1 METMSSSAV
10 QIRKF
15 TLGDL
20 PRVAEIRNASLAI
33 SPDFYSMT
41 VDRIRSTGVASD
53 LQLTSEILV
62 AERDGVVRGYI
73 HIYTEP
79 HLMGD
84 GTDGTRG
91 LGRINIDAF
100 HVHPEERRSGVGTL
114 LLEAAEAKAREWNG
128 RYMSIAIPAAVE
140 TSQTFLIKHQFQ
152 LVRYF
157 WKLRHSELDGL
168 PSAELPGNLRFRTFR
183 RGMDEAAYVE
193 LLNTTFA
200 DHWDFAPITQPE
212 LEEWNQRPD
221 FDPRGSFFI
230 VDGEREIAHITV
242 LVDPKRFEE
251 THDAAARVFELG
263 VLPEYRGKGLG
274 YQLLLKASEFSREQS
289 LNALELVVDGQNDGA
304 KGMYERMGFQQKRA
318 ILVFHKVL

>member
-1 METMSSSAV
+1 MSSSAV

-15 TLGDL
+15 TIGDL

-41 VDRIRSTGVASD
+41 VDRIRSTGMTSE
-53 LQLTSEILV
+53 LQLTSEIYV
-62 AERDGVVRGYI
+62 AERDGLVRGYI
-73 HIYTEP
+73 HIYTDP
-79 HLMGD
+79 HLMGM
-84 GTDGTRG
+84 
-91 LGRINIDAF
+91 GRINIDAF
-100 HVHPEERRSGVGTL
+100 HVHPEERRSGIGTM
-114 LLEAAEAKAREWNG
+114 LLEVAEAKAREWNG

-140 TSQTFLIKHQFQ
+140 TSQTFLIKHQFN

-157 WKLRHSELDGL
+157 WKLRHAALEGL
-168 PSAELPGNLRFRTFR
+168 PSAGLPGNLRFRTFR

-193 LLNTTFA
+193 LLNATFA
-200 DHWDFAPITQPE
+200 EHWDFAPITQPE

-221 FDPRGSFFI
+221 FDPRGCFFI

-242 LVDPKRFEE
+242 LVDPQRFEE

-274 YQLLLKASEFSREQS
+274 YQLLLKASEFSREHE
-289 LNALELVVDGQNDGA
+289 LNALELVVDGQFDGA
-304 KGMYERMGFQQKRA
+304 KGMYEQMGFQEKRA

>member
-1 METMSSSAV
+1 METMSSSAL

-15 TLGDL
+15 TIGDL

-41 VDRIRSTGVASD
+41 VDRIRSTGMTSE

-73 HIYTEP
+73 HIYTDP
-79 HLMGD
+79 HLM
-84 GTDGTRG
+84 G

-100 HVHPEERRSGVGTL
+100 HVHPEERRSGVGAL

-152 LVRYF
+152 LMRYF
-157 WKLRHSELDGL
+157 WKLRHAGLEGL
-168 PSAELPGNLRFRTFR
+168 PAAELPGNLRFRTFR

-193 LLNTTFA
+193 LLNATFA
-200 DHWDFAPITQPE
+200 EHWDFAPITQPE

-221 FDPRGSFFI
+221 FDPRGCFFI

-274 YQLLLKASEFSREQS
+274 YQLLLKASEFSRMHE

-304 KGMYERMGFQQKRA
+304 KGMYEQMGFQEKRA
-318 ILVFHKVL
+318 ILVFHKAL

>member
-1 METMSSSAV
+1 MFKEAPLETMSSSAV

-15 TLGDL
+15 TISDL

-41 VDRIRSTGVASD
+41 VDRIRSTGMTSEF
-53 LQLTSEILV
+53 QLTSEIFV
-62 AERDGVVRGYI
+62 AEREGVIRGYI
-73 HIYTEP
+73 HIYTDP
-79 HLMGD
+79 HLLE
-84 GTDGTRG
+84 

-100 HVHPEERRSGVGTL
+100 HVHPDERRGGIGTL

-128 RYMSIAIPAAVE
+128 RYMSIAIPAAVD

-157 WKLRHSELDGL
+157 WKLRHAALAQL
-168 PSAELPGNLRFRTFR
+168 PAAELPGGLRFRTFR
-183 RGMDEAAYVE
+183 RGMDEDAYVE
-193 LLNTTFA
+193 LLNATFA
-200 DHWDFAPITQPE
+200 EHWDFAPISRSD
-212 LEEWNQRPD
+212 LEAWNQRPD
-221 FDPRGSFFI
+221 FDPRGCFFI

-242 LVDPKRFEE
+242 LVDPQRFEE
-251 THDAAARVFELG
+251 TQDAAARVFELG

-274 YQLLLKASEFSREQS
+274 YQLLLKAAEFSREHD

-304 KGMYERMGFQQKRA
+304 KGMYERMGFQEKRA
-318 ILVFHKVL
+318 ILVFHKAL

>member
-15 TLGDL
+15 TIGDL

-41 VDRIRSTGVASD
+41 VDRIRSTGMTSE
-53 LQLTSEILV
+53 LQLTSEIYV
-62 AERDGVVRGYI
+62 AERDGLVRGYI
-73 HIYTEP
+73 HIYTDP
-79 HLMGD
+79 HLMGM
-84 GTDGTRG
+84 
-91 LGRINIDAF
+91 GRINIDAF
-100 HVHPEERRSGVGTL
+100 HVHPEERRSGIGTM
-114 LLEAAEAKAREWNG
+114 LLEVAEAKAREWNG

-140 TSQTFLIKHQFQ
+140 TSQTFLIKHQFN

-157 WKLRHSELDGL
+157 WKLRHAALEGL
-168 PSAELPGNLRFRTFR
+168 PSAGLPGNLRFRTFR

-193 LLNTTFA
+193 LLNATFA
-200 DHWDFAPITQPE
+200 EHWDFAPITQPE

-221 FDPRGSFFI
+221 FDPRGCFFI

-242 LVDPKRFEE
+242 LVDPQRFEE

-274 YQLLLKASEFSREQS
+274 YQLLLKASEFSREHE
-289 LNALELVVDGQNDGA
+289 LNALELVVDGQFDGA
-304 KGMYERMGFQQKRA
+304 KGMYEQMGFQEKRA

>member
-1 METMSSSAV
+1 METMSSSSV
-10 QIRKF
+10 KIRKF
-15 TLGDL
+15 TIGDL
-20 PRVAEIRNASLAI
+20 PSVAEIRNASLAI

-41 VDRIRSTGVASD
+41 VDRIRSTGMTSE
-53 LQLTSEILV
+53 LQLTSEIFV
-62 AERDGVVRGYI
+62 AERDGAVRGYI

-79 HLMGD
+79 HLM
-84 GTDGTRG
+84 
-91 LGRINIDAF
+91 GRINIDAF
-100 HVHPEERRSGVGTL
+100 HVHPEERRSGIGTM

-128 RYMSIAIPAAVE
+128 RYLSIAIPAAVE

-157 WKLRHSELDGL
+157 WKLRHAALEGL
-168 PSAELPGNLRFRTFR
+168 PAAELPGNLRFRTFR

-193 LLNTTFA
+193 LLNATFA
-200 DHWDFAPITQPE
+200 EHWDFAPITQPE

-242 LVDPKRFEE
+242 LVDPQRYEE

-263 VLPEYRGKGLG
+263 VLPSYRGKGLG
-274 YQLLLKASEFSREQS
+274 YQLLLKASEFSREHD
-289 LNALELVVDGQNDGA
+289 LNALELVVDGQNDAA
-304 KGMYERMGFQQKRA
+304 KGMYEQMGFQEKRA
-318 ILVFHKVL
+318 ILVFHKAL

>member
-1 METMSSSAV
+1 LETMSSPAV
-10 QIRKF
+10 RIRKF
-15 TLGDL
+15 TIGDL

-41 VDRIRSTGVASD
+41 VDRIRSTGMASE

-73 HIYTEP
+73 HIYTDP
-79 HLMGD
+79 HLM
-84 GTDGTRG
+84 G

-100 HVHPEERRSGVGTL
+100 HVHPEERRSGIGAM

-140 TSQTFLIKHQFQ
+140 SSQTFLLKHEFQ
-152 LVRYF
+152 LMRYF
-157 WKLRHSELDGL
+157 WKLRHSALEGL
-168 PSAELPGNLRFRTFR
+168 PTAQLPEKLRFRTFR

-193 LLNTTFA
+193 LLNATFA
-200 DHWDFAPITQPE
+200 EHWDFAPVTQPE

-221 FDPRGSFFI
+221 FDPRGCFFI

-242 LVDPKRFEE
+242 LIDPMRFEE

-263 VLPEYRGKGLG
+263 VLPEYRGRGLG
-274 YQLLLKASEFSREQS
+274 YQLLLKAAEFSRTQE
-289 LNALELVVDGQNDGA
+289 LNALELVVDGHNDGA
-304 KGMYERMGFQQKRA
+304 KGMYEQMGFQEKRA

>member
-1 METMSSSAV
+1 MSSSAL

-15 TLGDL
+15 TIGDL

-41 VDRIRSTGVASD
+41 VDRIRSTGMTSE

-73 HIYTEP
+73 HIYTDP
-79 HLMGD
+79 HLM
-84 GTDGTRG
+84 G

-100 HVHPEERRSGVGTL
+100 HVHPEERRSGVGAL

-152 LVRYF
+152 LMRYF
-157 WKLRHSELDGL
+157 WKLRHAGLEGL
-168 PSAELPGNLRFRTFR
+168 PAAELPSNLRFRTFR

-200 DHWDFAPITQPE
+200 EHWDFAPITQPE

-263 VLPEYRGKGLG
+263 VLPAYRGKGLG
-274 YQLLLKASEFSREQS
+274 YQLLLKAAEFSRMHE

-304 KGMYERMGFQQKRA
+304 KGMYEQMGFQEKRA
-318 ILVFHKVL
+318 ILVFHKAL

>member
-1 METMSSSAV
+1 METLSSSAV

-15 TLGDL
+15 TLADL

-41 VDRIRSTGVASD
+41 VDRIRSTGMTSE
-53 LQLTSEILV
+53 LQLTSEIFV
-62 AERDGVVRGYI
+62 AEREGIVRGYI
-73 HIYTEP
+73 HIYTDP
-79 HLMGD
+79 HLM
-84 GTDGTRG
+84 G

-100 HVHPEERRSGVGTL
+100 HVHPEERRSGIGAML
-114 LLEAAEAKAREWNG
+114 LAAAEAKAREWDG
-128 RYMSIAIPAAVE
+128 RYMSIAIPATVS

-152 LVRYF
+152 LMRYF
-157 WKLRHSELDGL
+157 WKLRHATLDSL
-168 PSAELPGNLRFRTFR
+168 PAAGLPGNLRFRTFR

-193 LLNTTFA
+193 LLNATFA
-200 DHWDFAPITQPE
+200 EHWDFSPVTQPE
-212 LEEWNQRPD
+212 LEAWNQRPD
-221 FDPRGSFFI
+221 FDPRGCFFI

-242 LVDPKRFEE
+242 LVDPQRFEE

-274 YQLLLKASEFSREQS
+274 YQLLLKAAEFSRAQE

-304 KGMYERMGFQQKRA
+304 KGMYEQMGFQEKRA
-318 ILVFHKVL
+318 ILVFHKAL